1 MTHGSKNHRLPG
13 SIGAGTD
20 PARVFKGTRM
30 AKRMGNKKVTIKNVL
45 IVKIDDSENIVF
57 LKGCLPGKNGQVLT
71 MYK

>member
-1 MTHGSKNHRLPG
+1 MALKTTDLPG

-57 LKGCLPGKNGQVLT
+57 LKGQFQVKMGKF
-71 MYK
+71 